1 MIEQILASAFA
12 GLAIGIC
19 SGLLGIGGGTV
30 MVPIFRL
37 AFGMSVVASTAT
49 SLFTIIP
56 TSISG
61 AVTHVRGKT
70 CIPRLGAAM
79 GLAGALTSPA
89 GVWLAQISPS
99 WAVMLVAALIISY
112 SAVKILGKALV
123 TDSRSGRSREDATGR
138 VAQPAASAPAG
149 AAAASGLA
157 AEADG
162 GVPLAAAATTG
173 AAAATGASAPAGAAA
188 ASGLATE
195 AGGGAAEG
203 VAAPKLSGRQLA
215 LGALIGLGAGLASGY
230 VGVGGGF
237 IMVPLMLA
245 FLGIPLKLASGT
257 SLLAVMLLAVPG
269 TIEQGLLGNI
279 DYLAGIVVAL
289 GSVPGA
295 FIGARLVSRVPERTL
310 RLIFGGFLLVAVL
323 LLVLKE
329 TGVLG

>member
-1 MIEQILASAFA
+1 M
-12 GLAIGIC
+12 
-19 SGLLGIGGGTV
+19 
-30 MVPIFRL
+30 
-37 AFGMSVVASTAT
+37 
-49 SLFTIIP
+49 
-56 TSISG
+56 
-61 AVTHVRGKT
+61 
-70 CIPRLGAAM
+70 AA
-79 GLAGALTSPA
+79 
-89 GVWLAQISPS
+89 QF
-99 WAVMLVAALIISY
+99 
-112 SAVKILGKALV
+112 
-123 TDSRSGRSREDATGR
+123 
-138 VAQPAASAPAG
+138 
-149 AAAASGLA
+149 
-157 AEADG
+157 
-162 GVPLAAAATTG
+162 
-173 AAAATGASAPAGAAA
+173 
-188 ASGLATE
+188 
-195 AGGGAAEG
+195 
-203 VAAPKLSGRQLA
+203 A

-310 RLIFGGFLLVAVL
+310 RLIFGGFLLVAAL

>member
-37 AFGMSVVASTAT
+37 AFGMSAVASTAT

-89 GVWLAQISPS
+89 GVWLAQVSPP

-112 SAVKILGKALV
+112 SAVKMLGKSLV

-157 AEADG
+157 A
-162 GVPLAAAATTG
+162 
-173 AAAATGASAPAGAAA
+173 
-188 ASGLATE
+188 E

-310 RLIFGGFLLVAVL
+310 RLMFGGFLLVAAL

>member
-37 AFGMSVVASTAT
+37 AFGMSAVASTAT

-89 GVWLAQISPS
+89 GVWLAQVSPP

-112 SAVKILGKALV
+112 SAVKMLGKSLV

-149 AAAASGLA
+149 AAAASSPT
-157 AEADG
+157 AEAD
-162 GVPLAAAATTG
+162 
-173 AAAATGASAPAGAAA
+173 
-188 ASGLATE
+188 
-195 AGGGAAEG
+195 GGAAEG

-310 RLIFGGFLLVAVL
+310 RLIFGGFLLVAAL

>member
-37 AFGMSVVASTAT
+37 AFGMSAVASTAT

-89 GVWLAQISPS
+89 GVWLAQISPP

-112 SAVKILGKALV
+112 SAVKMLGKSLV

-157 AEADG
+157 A
-162 GVPLAAAATTG
+162 
-173 AAAATGASAPAGAAA
+173 
-188 ASGLATE
+188 E

-310 RLIFGGFLLVAVL
+310 RLIFGGFLLVAAL

>member
-37 AFGMSVVASTAT
+37 AFGMSAVASTAT

-89 GVWLAQISPS
+89 GVWLAQISPP

-123 TDSRSGRSREDATGR
+123 TDSRSGRSPEDATGR

-149 AAAASGLA
+149 AAAASSPTA
-157 AEADG
+157 
-162 GVPLAAAATTG
+162 
-173 AAAATGASAPAGAAA
+173 
-188 ASGLATE
+188 E